1 MNRDNLARGINPTL
15 LQELSVAQ
23 SGTLAYRSSRLCCWI
38 DANKRQR
45 EEMKKTGGKERRE
58 SEGAKKGGWE
68 KGDPQNLNLE
78 GTNLSRRLCSWKGM
92 QHGDDNLIMRI

>member
-1 MNRDNLARGINPTL
+1 
-15 LQELSVAQ
+15 
-23 SGTLAYRSSRLCCWI
+23 
-38 DANKRQR
+38 
-45 EEMKKTGGKERRE
+45 MKKTGGKERRE